1 MNYTICTTECVYSGQ
16 KISLDAMGNK
26 FTVCYIVPLADGTH
40 DYTSKTFA
48 SLNEALSVYQKFVE
62 YFAKGLYAVV
72 DRKNL
77 LK

>member
-16 KISLDAMGNK
+16 KISLDRMGNK

-40 DYTSKTFA
+40 DYTTKTFTD
-48 SLNEALSVYQKFVE
+48 LNDALSIYNRFVE
-62 YFAKGLYAVV
+62 YFAKGLYGVV